1 VWLKIRPNIE
11 ELETPSHLLH
21 NNVDTNNMLNE
32 LKFGNS
38 SDVALGRLWMQ
49 GAINSDLCFQKS
61 NATGS
66 LICTAFVARNLISFV
81 DALDEDGMLRY
92 WGE

>member
-1 VWLKIRPNIE
+1 MK
-11 ELETPSHLLH
+11 S
-21 NNVDTNNMLNE
+21 
-32 LKFGNS
+32 GNS
-38 SDVALGRLWMQ
+38 SDVALGRPWTQ

-66 LICTAFVARNLISFV
+66 LICTAFVARNLVSVV
-81 DALDEDGMLRY
+81 DALDKGGMLRY